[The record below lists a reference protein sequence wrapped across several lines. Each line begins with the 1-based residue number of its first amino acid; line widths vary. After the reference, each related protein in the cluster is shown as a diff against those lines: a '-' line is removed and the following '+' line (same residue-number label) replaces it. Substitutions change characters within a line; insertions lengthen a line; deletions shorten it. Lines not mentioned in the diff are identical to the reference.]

1 MFDLVYVILLI
12 LCLATQSYHLNYSKF
27 LCLVKFLRLFEID
40 DYFLR
45 RFNVKRIKKTLY
57 TIFKLSVIVAVI
69 SHAFG
74 VMFYAIDLY
83 IYNNGIY
90 AP

>member
-1 MFDLVYVILLI
+1 M
-12 LCLATQSYHLNYSKF
+12 
-27 LCLVKFLRLFEID
+27 VKFLRLFEID

-57 TIFKLSVIVAVI
+57 VIFKLSVLVAVI

-74 VMFYAIDLY
+74 VIFYIIDLY